1 MPFTL
6 TMPKLSPTM
15 EGGVIAKWHK
25 KEGDHVKEGDLLFE
39 VSTDKATV
47 EHTAIDAGFLRKIL
61 IHEGDEA
68 RVNQAVAIFTEEA
81 KENIE
86 GYKPEGIQIEKAEIP
101 KSEKEGKKGTIEKPQ
116 EEKTKGVGI
125 AQPAFQP
132 EPPLEEYEFE
142 FAESLESPASPL
154 AKKLA
159 REKGVDLTTVK
170 GSGPHHRIMSR
181 DLDLAEEKAIVT
193 FGSSRIP
200 TEKPGSYEEKPI
212 SPMRKAIGERL
223 QASKTFIPHF
233 YLQQDINVTPLM
245 AIRQQLKECGI
256 KVTFNDFIIRASAL
270 ALKDHPTINSGFNSV
285 TNSIIRFKTIDISIA
300 VSIDEGLITPIIRH
314 ADAKNLSQIS
324 LQVKQLADLAKK
336 GKLKKEQ
343 YRGGSFTI
351 SNLGM
356 FGIND
361 FQAIINPPQVAILA
375 VGGIRECPV
384 VNDGKVVPGN
394 QMMLSLSSDH
404 RVVDGADAAKF
415 IKTIQ
420 KYLENP
426 AILLV

>member
-25 KEGDHVKEGDLLFE
+25 TEGDHVKEGDLLFE

-68 RVNQAVAIFTEEA
+68 KVNQAVAIFTEDA

-86 GYKPEGIQIEKAEIP
+86 GYKPEGIQIEKATIP
-101 KSEKEGKKGTIEKPQ
+101 PTVKKEGITEKPR
-116 EEKTKGVGI
+116 EEKSKGVGI
-125 AQPAFQP
+125 SQPSFQP

-142 FAESLESPASPL
+142 FAECSEISASPL

-159 REKGVDLTTVK
+159 REKGVDLSTVK

-193 FGSSRIP
+193 FGPSRIP

-233 YLQQDINVTPLM
+233 YLQQDVNVTPLM
-245 AIRQQLKECGI
+245 AIREQLKACGI

-270 ALKDHPTINSGFNSV
+270 ALKEHPTINSGFNSV

-300 VSIDEGLITPIIRH
+300 VSIDEGLITPILRH

-336 GKLKKEQ
+336 GKLKQEQ

-384 VNDGKVVPGN
+384 VKEGKVVPGN

-426 AILLV
+426 AVLLV